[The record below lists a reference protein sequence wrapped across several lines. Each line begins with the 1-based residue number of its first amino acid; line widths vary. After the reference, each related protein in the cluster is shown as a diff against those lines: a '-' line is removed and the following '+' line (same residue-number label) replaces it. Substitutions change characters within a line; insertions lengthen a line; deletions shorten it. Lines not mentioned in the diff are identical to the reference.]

1 MGPGVEEKVRIAQS
15 LGEMPVCVG
24 YGVATPEHAETIG
37 AYADGVVVGSAIVD
51 RIEAAVF
58 DGRGEHGAPAT
69 EAGKAAAVDE
79 VGRFIGDLK
88 KPLRR

>member
-1 MGPGVEEKVRIAQS
+1 MAPDVEEKVRFAKS

-24 YGVATPEHAETIG
+24 FGVATPEHAETIG

-58 DGRGEHGAPAT
+58 DGRAGAGTPANA
-69 EAGKAAAVDE
+69 AGKANAVDE
-79 VGRFIGDLK
+79 VARFIEDLK
-88 KPLRR
+88 RPLRP